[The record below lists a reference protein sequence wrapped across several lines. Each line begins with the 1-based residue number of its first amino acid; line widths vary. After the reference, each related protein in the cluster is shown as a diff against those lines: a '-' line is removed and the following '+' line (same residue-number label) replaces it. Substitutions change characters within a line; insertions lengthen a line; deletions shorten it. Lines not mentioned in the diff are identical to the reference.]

1 MADDYKTI
9 KERKEKHISNCLE
22 KNISFENK
30 TTLLENYDFIH
41 QALPELDLNEIDLSI
56 TVKGK
61 KLKAPLMIS
70 PMVGGTDRGRDI
82 NLMLAECAEEMG
94 IGFSVGSQR
103 ITKIHK
109 ESLDTYRVRKTAP
122 NILLFANL
130 GLVQLN
136 YGFTLADCI
145 NVKEEIDADILTFHL
160 NPLQEAI
167 QHGGDVNFKGLGEK
181 LRHICKNVDFPIVV
195 KEVGH
200 GISEETARSLVDKGV
215 FGIDTAGA
223 GGTSWSKVESRGTE
237 ETVRT
242 ETPGTEDVSGTE
254 ERETGESLKC
264 RVGSCFSEWG
274 IPTATSIRYV
284 RKASP
289 DIFLIA
295 SGGIK
300 TGLDAAK
307 AIALGADMASVGLPI
322 FKLAAHGKEKVMNYL
337 RQTVEELRLA
347 MFLTGSGDLGELKKA
362 KMVEKK

>member
-22 KNISFENK
+22 KNISFEKK

-70 PMVGGTDRGRDI
+70 PMVGGTDRGREI

-103 ITKIHK
+103 ITKIHR
-109 ESLDTYRVRKTAP
+109 ESLETYQVREKAP
-122 NILLFANL
+122 NVLLFANL

-136 YGFTLADCI
+136 YGFTLTDCI

-181 LRHICKNVDFPIVV
+181 LRNICENVDFPIVV

-200 GISEETARSLVDKGV
+200 GISEETARSLVEKGV

-223 GGTSWSKVESRGTE
+223 GGTSWSKVESEGTE
-237 ETVRT
+237 EVLGAEGRGTV
-242 ETPGTEDVSGTE
+242 
-254 ERETGESLKC
+254 ESVNC

-274 IPTATSIRYV
+274 IPTATSIQYV
-284 RKASP
+284 RKAST

-307 AIALGADMASVGLPI
+307 AIALGADMASIGLPI

-347 MFLTGSGDLGELKKA
+347 MFLTGSGNLRELKKA
-362 KMVEKK
+362 GMVEEK

>member
-1 MADDYKTI
+1 MADDYQAI

-22 KNISFENK
+22 KNISFEKK
-30 TTLLENYDFIH
+30 TTLLENFDFIH

-109 ESLDTYRVRKTAP
+109 EALETYRVREKAP
-122 NILLFANL
+122 NVLLFANL

-167 QHGGDVNFKGLGEK
+167 QQNGDVNFKGLGEK
-181 LRHICKNVDFPIVV
+181 LRHVCENVDFPVVV

-200 GISEETARSLVDKGV
+200 GISEETAKSLVDKGV

-223 GGTSWSKVESRGTE
+223 GGTSWSKVESR
-237 ETVRT
+237 
-242 ETPGTEDVSGTE
+242 D
-254 ERETGESLKC
+254 TGAMQH
-264 RVGSCFSEWG
+264 RVGDCFSEWG
-274 IPTATSIRYV
+274 IPTAESIHYV

-307 AIALGADMASVGLPI
+307 AIALGANLVSIGLPI
-322 FKLAAHGKEKVMNYL
+322 FKLAAHGKEKVMHYL

-347 MFLTGSGDLGELKKA
+347 MFLTGSGDIRKLGTASIFSRNSNTGQL
-362 KMVEKK
+362 